1 MCRVISYVV
10 GRGCLLWLVHSFGKT
25 LSTLPCFVLYSRA
38 KLACYSRKLLTSYF
52 SFQSPMM
59 KRTSFFFFGTHTHT
73 FKACIKGKTKATQVR
88 SMSRRQRR
96 CDAAELR
103 VCQAAPLGSDRHRLV
118 LPLLRHASIPWGRV
132 FDSPS
137 IGFHPIAVAQSLSHV
152 WLCKCPLDGV
162 FSKVTSSLDGNPQEE
177 LVTS

>member
-1 MCRVISYVV
+1 MTGAFFWQNSVNLT
-10 GRGCLLWLVHSFGKT
+10 LLRS
-25 LSTLPCFVLYSRA
+25 VLQGQTR
-38 KLACYSRKLLTSYF
+38 LLLQEALDFLLFIPVPYDEKDVF
-52 SFQSPMM
+52 
-59 KRTSFFFFGTHTHT
+59 FFFFGTHTHT